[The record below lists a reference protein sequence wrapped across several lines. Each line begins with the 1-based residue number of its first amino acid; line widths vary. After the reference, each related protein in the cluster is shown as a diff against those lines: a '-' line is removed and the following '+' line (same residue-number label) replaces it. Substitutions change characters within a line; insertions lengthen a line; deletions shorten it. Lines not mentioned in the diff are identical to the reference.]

1 MSFDALIAKVRQAE
15 DALEASER
23 RTTTQWRQVATT
35 WRSAWTP
42 GRIVIAGLASGFLAG
57 HGNVISKIGGGNALQ
72 LFTALSGLI
81 VGGGAQAAANE
92 AEDLLREQ
100 AEAAPA
106 ASPAAAPVAERR
118 ASSGSDYESLQRY
131 ERMRR
136 AGLV

>member
-1 MSFDALIAKVRQAE
+1 MGFNQLIQKVHQAE
-15 DALEASER
+15 RALEARER
-23 RTTTQWRQVATT
+23 SMGADWRQLKRS
-35 WRSAWTP
+35 WRSLWTP

-118 ASSGSDYESLQRY
+118 ASSGSDDESLQRY